1 MSSSGYVGDVR
12 LFETPYKHA
21 VRYAVIRQSSG
32 FAPRRCAVCDIN
44 SFYIIRMRRVIK
56 ETCKIIIINNLTK

>member
-12 LFETPYKHA
+12 LYETPYKHA
-21 VRYAVIRQSSG
+21 VRHAVIRQSSR
-32 FAPRRCAVCDIN
+32 FALRRCAVCDID
-44 SFYIIRMRRVIK
+44 SFYSIRMRRVMK